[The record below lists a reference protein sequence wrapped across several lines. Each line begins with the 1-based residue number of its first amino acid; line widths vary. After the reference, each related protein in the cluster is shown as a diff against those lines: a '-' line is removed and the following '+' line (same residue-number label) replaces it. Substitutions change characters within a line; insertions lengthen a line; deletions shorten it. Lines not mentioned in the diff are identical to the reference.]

1 MCLQIVLYIMPKRV
15 YFFWRFGLGR
25 NAMKQRENELPEGD
39 SADVTVGP

>member
-15 YFFWRFGLGR
+15 YFFCLGG